1 MARTYKRL
9 TVEERAV
16 IEVRVR
22 DGWSFRRIAEELGRS
37 PDTISSE
44 VGGAGGRAGY
54 TAGRGSFLADFLGR
68 TRRRRRKLEPGG
80 PAFAKMAEL
89 LRRKWSPEPISGRRL
104 RIEGEE
110 IMESGLDVS
119 HETIYAVLYALPR
132 GELRRELLADLRRGK
147 PQRGRRPKDSERRGK
162 LVGMT
167 NISERPP
174 EVEGRLVPGH
184 WEGDL
189 IVGANGSS
197 AIGTLVERTT
207 GFLVLAKMPSKKA
220 DVAACAFA
228 GALNA
233 VPQPLR
239 KTLTYDQGKEL
250 ARHAELA
257 EATGMRIFFADPHS
271 PWQRGTNENTN
282 GLLRQY
288 FPKGTAL
295 SGFSQAELDAVAD
308 EINGRPRKRLAYAT
322 PKETFLRLVAGL
334 PVGVDGVNEDG
345 VRLAS

>member
-9 TVEERAV
+9 TVEGRAV

-89 LRRKWSPEPISGRRL
+89 LRRKGSPEPISGRRL

-119 HETIYAVLYALPR
+119 HETIYTVLYALPR

-174 EVEGRLVPGH
+174 EVCRGHLKTPRFGRSNCPH
-184 WEGDL
+184 
-189 IVGANGSS
+189 
-197 AIGTLVERTT
+197 
-207 GFLVLAKMPSKKA
+207 PS
-220 DVAACAFA
+220 
-228 GALNA
+228 L
-233 VPQPLR
+233 
-239 KTLTYDQGKEL
+239 
-250 ARHAELA
+250 
-257 EATGMRIFFADPHS
+257 M
-271 PWQRGTNENTN
+271 
-282 GLLRQY
+282 
-288 FPKGTAL
+288 
-295 SGFSQAELDAVAD
+295 
-308 EINGRPRKRLAYAT
+308 
-322 PKETFLRLVAGL
+322 
-334 PVGVDGVNEDG
+334 
-345 VRLAS
+345 